1 MAIKVKLL
9 RIEDQV
15 VYRVGGGQG
24 SSTLVGYG
32 FVNDSDGNEHG
43 VELEACVLTWDG
55 LACEDEGKIE
65 VKQPNKSDI
74 NNTVFPIRI
83 SVKTPD
89 PLQPYPPNFYGLRKV
104 VIKKKGEALD
114 KKGNCPAKSETCS
127 ISPDP
132 VIRIKPA
139 DD

>member
-32 FVNDSDGNEHG
+32 FVNDTDGNEHG
-43 VELEACVLTWDG
+43 VELEACVLTSDG
-55 LACEDEGKIE
+55 LACEDEQKIE
-65 VKQPNKSDI
+65 VNQPNKSDV
-74 NNTVFPIRI
+74 NNTVFPIKI
-83 SVKTPD
+83 SVKIPD
-89 PLQPYPPNFYGLRKV
+89 PLQPYPPNFYGFRNV
-104 VIKKKGEALD
+104 VIKKPTEMLD
-114 KKGNCPAKSETCS
+114 ANGDCPAGSKTCS
-127 ISPDP
+127 ILLDA
-132 VIRIKPA
+132 IRIKPV